1 MSPWKR
7 VECPQWVGNRCMQI
21 VQAIPL
27 RQILRRGNN
36 CPFIITSVFSIS
48 RTRVSPDFPSGL
60 VSESW
65 LRITQNSVVQ
75 GPTLAGSNPGGR
87 RCIAHSTYRKATRML
102 DVLEPT
108 QDPGWVLR
116 YEAYNVLG
124 ESALES
130 RFAFGNGFL
139 GMRAARSVSR
149 GTTVSRRR
157 CRRAC
162 GANYGVTRQRQHAGS
177 A

>member
-1 MSPWKR
+1 
-7 VECPQWVGNRCMQI
+7 
-21 VQAIPL
+21 
-27 RQILRRGNN
+27 
-36 CPFIITSVFSIS
+36 
-48 RTRVSPDFPSGL
+48 
-60 VSESW
+60 
-65 LRITQNSVVQ
+65 
-75 GPTLAGSNPGGR
+75 
-87 RCIAHSTYRKATRML
+87 ML

-162 GANYGVTRQRQHAGS
+162 GAHYGVTRQRQHTGS